1 MLSREDHAEERHET
15 TRFLKTAIRAPLVLK
30 EVCLDD
36 LSPDAHL
43 SSTPR
48 GTRVDIGRI
57 SILLISS
64 MADGGD
70 NGPHTPDTP
79 DTPVCEFRKQT
90 RRTLSMISALLA
102 AEGATW
108 RDVVS
113 TTWYLRDI
121 AQSYSALNEER
132 NAFYRG
138 QALYPI
144 PASIETQAVLSRP
157 DLLVELEV
165 VAILKAF
172 GAVN

>member
-1 MLSREDHAEERHET
+1 MLRRCEDHADERQET

-30 EVCLDD
+30 DVCLDD

-64 MADGGD
+64 MADGGEHD
-70 NGPHTPDTP
+70 FPN
-79 DTPVCEFRKQT
+79 PVCDFRQQT

-102 AEGATW
+102 AEGAAW
-108 RDVVS
+108 KDVVS

-121 AQSYSALNEER
+121 AQSYSVLYEER
-132 NAFYRG
+132 NAFYRSH
-138 QALYPI
+138 ALYPI

>member
-1 MLSREDHAEERHET
+1 MLSCEDHADERQET

-30 EVCLDD
+30 NVCLDD

-64 MADGGD
+64 MADGGETS
-70 NGPHTPDTP
+70 PHAHACD
-79 DTPVCEFRKQT
+79 FRQQT
-90 RRTLSMISALLA
+90 RRSLSMISALLA

-108 RDVVS
+108 KDVVS

-132 NAFYRG
+132 NAFYHSH
-138 QALYPI
+138 ALYPI